1 MEIFAQDFEPASY
14 FCDWTCVHLIMSWQ
28 KSPKFDFQ
36 SQFSMYIILFFVS
49 VKIIRLREQLII
61 KPFFDDF
68 IFWISSFSEIG
79 SYSYSSIQPLFRNT
93 GNNSMGIQGETII
106 S

>member
-1 MEIFAQDFEPASY
+1 
-14 FCDWTCVHLIMSWQ
+14 MSWQ
-28 KSPKFDFQ
+28 ISPKFDFQ
-36 SQFSMYIILFFVS
+36 SQFAMSKISFVVLIFVS
-49 VKIIRLREQLII
+49 VKIIRLGEQLII

-79 SYSYSSIQPLFRNT
+79 SYSYSSIQPLFRNP
-93 GNNSMGIQGETII
+93 GNNFVGILGETII